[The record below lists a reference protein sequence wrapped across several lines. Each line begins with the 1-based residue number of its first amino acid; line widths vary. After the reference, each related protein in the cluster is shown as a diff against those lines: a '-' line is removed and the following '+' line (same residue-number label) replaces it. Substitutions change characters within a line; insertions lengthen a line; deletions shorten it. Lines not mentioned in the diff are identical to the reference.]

1 MINKNLGILL
11 LFAVVFL
18 LTASLSDNFLDPY
31 NLRNLIQRASLFGL
45 IGVGVSFVIITGGID
60 RSLGSVIGLVASL
73 MPLLMVDHNLSAP
86 VTLMI
91 VFLLVLSIGLVHGF
105 LIAVMRLQPF
115 VVTLCG
121 LMIYRGLARWLTGDN
136 SAGMGQ
142 FKELRQLAIYR
153 LPLGQWPV
161 IGKLPGIGQFELPVT
176 LLILLA
182 VAIAAAVFLNLTVY
196 GRYLLALGRN
206 EQAARFSGIN
216 TRGMI
221 FVAYIACSLI
231 TGLAAVLFVLDTP
244 AVQPDSY
251 GNFYELYAI
260 AAAVLGGCSL
270 RGGEGSVWGVLIGAA
285 ILQLL
290 FNAIGILGIPSTLE
304 FAIAGLVILVGAIAD
319 EAIRQIVNRRRA
331 ASIKVSG

>member
-1 MINKNLGILL
+1 
-11 LFAVVFL
+11 
-18 LTASLSDNFLDPY
+18 
-31 NLRNLIQRASLFGL
+31 
-45 IGVGVSFVIITGGID
+45 VGVSFVIITGGID
-60 RSLGSVIGLVASL
+60 LSLGSVIGLVASL

>member
-45 IGVGVSFVIITGGID
+45 IGLGVSFVIITGGID
-60 RSLGSVIGLVASL
+60 LSLGSVIGLVASL
-73 MPLLMVDHNLSAP
+73 MPLLMVDYNLSAS

-91 VFLLVLSIGLVHGF
+91 VFLLVLTIGLVHGF

-136 SAGMGQ
+136 SPGMGQ
-142 FKELRQLAIYR
+142 FKELRQLSIYR

-176 LLILLA
+176 LLVLLT

-251 GNFYELYAI
+251 GSFYELYAI

>member
-1 MINKNLGILL
+1 
-11 LFAVVFL
+11 
-18 LTASLSDNFLDPY
+18 LDPY

-60 RSLGSVIGLVASL
+60 LSLGSVIGLVASL

>member
-60 RSLGSVIGLVASL
+60 LSLGSVIGLVASL

>member
-11 LFAVVFL
+11 LFTVVFL

-60 RSLGSVIGLVASL
+60 LSLGSVIGLVASL

-86 VTLMI
+86 VTLLI
-91 VFLLVLSIGLVHGF
+91 VLLLVLSIGLVHGF
-105 LIAVMRLQPF
+105 LIAVVRLQPF

-136 SAGMGQ
+136 SPGMGQ

-153 LPLGQWPV
+153 LPLGEWPV
-161 IGKLPGIGQFELPVT
+161 IGKLPGVSQFELPVT

-182 VAIAAAVFLNLTVY
+182 VALAAAIFLNLTVY

-221 FVAYIACSLI
+221 FLAYIVCSLI

-304 FAIAGLVILVGAIAD
+304 FAIAGLVILLGAIAD
-319 EAIRQIVNRRRA
+319 EAIRQIVNRRRTA
-331 ASIKVSG
+331 RLKTTT